1 MGKHT
6 HKKRTCISL
15 FNSHPRCLWG
25 IMLNVLEFQDWSYV
39 KKRLPH
45 WKHGGNKQARGD
57 GNPVNNK
64 ASAADKLQATSNA
77 KVNNSNAEKAKQAA
91 PEDKN
96 CVKAGIKSQ
105 LGEKVSK
112 TKDQLHRSSTYP
124 IKPQLTRTLSFHRLD
139 TLQEDFLA
147 EIISDDE
154 SAGII
159 NETNGD
165 SHATGLKGPLSK
177 SLRELI
183 AKETYEDHQL
193 MLAQNDLG
201 HNQID
206 ETSET
211 QLKENHMPPRDD
223 SKEALLEIN
232 TKELATDASLY
243 WSEDFL
249 NSLDII
255 KLNKEFFIKLMHDPS
270 SPLAKPFHSQQKLR
284 ARTGLTKSKTFPLHS
299 LSGQRSYGPRNLK
312 QKKNVIESHEIGG
325 KRQVAGQVQNSIE
338 RGSEEDV
345 YNHSMQPTV
354 IEYRA
359 DGIQKVDNEMDE
371 TGSSSSL
378 ASSQHLKSSVRN
390 QAAVKLFKHLKQ
402 KIKHAIKESKKERD
416 RIALDA
422 VLHKIPCDQGF
433 SRDLKMEN
441 FDQFKDSFIKSD
453 GKDSPTSS
461 NESVRTTLSSKSGL
475 HHAKRASLSETL
487 NTFTQLYEPNF
498 NREAKQCVSGGLKL
512 RREETTLLS
521 RSTPKSLTRIFS
533 LPELKSYFCQG
544 EDPVDAS
551 PWMLVRVPL
560 EETASISSFGEQNNA
575 DMLVASEHSS
585 QLDNLVE
592 GQIQENLTK
601 VTETD
606 PVIGDQVGSNSVAC
620 ISANAEVGRLVDD
633 LNNLMSKDSTSNDD
647 QDIEP
652 VATKVAEPSPLPVLD
667 LKFQEVADST
677 VDFFISEESEVKLGY
692 LLSGE
697 QDSFTGHQDD
707 SSMYT
712 HTVALSSDFE
722 KPNIPSNH
730 VHIDIPLVQVDVKDK
745 AKFDYVKNVLK
756 LSGFSGNES
765 LGIWHCDYQ
774 PVGPSV
780 YDEIEGCI
788 PLDLD
793 CSGNEDGSCNQM
805 HLFDMINEI
814 LIEIYERS
822 YSYYPKRLSSL
833 CHIHPMPAGHNV
845 LKEVWTNINS
855 YLSLRLELDHSLNYI
870 AGEDLSKNDRW
881 MDLQFDSECVGLEL
895 EDLILE
901 ELIEETIFS

>member
-1 MGKHT
+1 
-6 HKKRTCISL
+6 
-15 FNSHPRCLWG
+15 
-25 IMLNVLEFQDWSYV
+25 
-39 KKRLPH
+39 
-45 WKHGGNKQARGD
+45 
-57 GNPVNNK
+57 
-64 ASAADKLQATSNA
+64 
-77 KVNNSNAEKAKQAA
+77 
-91 PEDKN
+91 
-96 CVKAGIKSQ
+96 
-105 LGEKVSK
+105 
-112 TKDQLHRSSTYP
+112 
-124 IKPQLTRTLSFHRLD
+124 
-139 TLQEDFLA
+139 
-147 EIISDDE
+147 
-154 SAGII
+154 
-159 NETNGD
+159 
-165 SHATGLKGPLSK
+165 
-177 SLRELI
+177 
-183 AKETYEDHQL
+183 
-193 MLAQNDLG
+193 
-201 HNQID
+201 
-206 ETSET
+206 
-211 QLKENHMPPRDD
+211 MPPQDD

-243 WSEDFL
+243 RSEDFL

-270 SPLAKPFHSQQKLR
+270 SPLAKHFHSQQKLS

-312 QKKNVIESHEIGG
+312 QKKNLIESHEIGG

-354 IEYRA
+354 IECRA

-390 QAAVKLFKHLKQ
+390 QAA
-402 KIKHAIKESKKERD
+402 
-416 RIALDA
+416 
-422 VLHKIPCDQGF
+422 GF
-433 SRDLKMEN
+433 CRDLKMEN
-441 FDQFKDSFIKSD
+441 FDQFKDPFIKSD
-453 GKDSPTSS
+453 GKDSPASS
-461 NESVRTTLSSKSGL
+461 NESFRTTLSSKSGL
-475 HHAKRASLSETL
+475 PHGAS
-487 NTFTQLYEPNF
+487 
-498 NREAKQCVSGGLKL
+498 
-512 RREETTLLS
+512 
-521 RSTPKSLTRIFS
+521 
-533 LPELKSYFCQG
+533 
-544 EDPVDAS
+544 
-551 PWMLVRVPL
+551 L
-560 EETASISSFGEQNNA
+560 EETASISSFEEQNNA

-620 ISANAEVGRLVDD
+620 NSANAEVGRLVDD

-697 QDSFTGHQDD
+697 QDSFTGHQDE
-707 SSMYT
+707 SCMYT
-712 HTVALSSDFE
+712 HTVAFSSDFE

-774 PVGPSV
+774 PVDPSV

-814 LIEIYERS
+814 LMEIYERS

-833 CHIHPMPAGHNV
+833 CHIHPMPAGNNV

-855 YLSLRLELDHSLNYI
+855 YLSLRLEPDHSLNYI
-870 AGEDLSKNDRW
+870 ASEDLSKNDRW